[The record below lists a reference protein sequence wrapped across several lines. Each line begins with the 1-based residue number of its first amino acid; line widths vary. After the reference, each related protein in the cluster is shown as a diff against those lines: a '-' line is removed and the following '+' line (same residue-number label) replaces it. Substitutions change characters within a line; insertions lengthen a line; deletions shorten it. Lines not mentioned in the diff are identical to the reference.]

1 VDSKLSDS
9 LHRLVSFNLLV
20 LLLLSVWITLL
31 FGYYYFAPHSSQ
43 QSEIFTYLLNQ
54 KNNDLFN
61 VNYLNIAEKRHL
73 LDVKRLFIN
82 TVQVFQ
88 YSILSCFILWL
99 LFHNRLSSSPLRN
112 RVLTMGF
119 IFIIIAIVLNS
130 IFGFNALFASLH
142 HPFFIENTWLFSKE
156 SALIQH
162 FPREYFYQFALIYVA
177 IVSTILFLIKTFPLS
192 RNLRVL

>member
-1 VDSKLSDS
+1 M
-9 LHRLVSFNLLV
+9 
-20 LLLLSVWITLL
+20 
-31 FGYYYFAPHSSQ
+31 G
-43 QSEIFTYLLNQ
+43 
-54 KNNDLFN
+54 
-61 VNYLNIAEKRHL
+61 
-73 LDVKRLFIN
+73 
-82 TVQVFQ
+82 VF
-88 YSILSCFILWL
+88 
-99 LFHNRLSSSPLRN
+99 
-112 RVLTMGF
+112 
-119 IFIIIAIVLNS
+119 FIIIAIVLNS